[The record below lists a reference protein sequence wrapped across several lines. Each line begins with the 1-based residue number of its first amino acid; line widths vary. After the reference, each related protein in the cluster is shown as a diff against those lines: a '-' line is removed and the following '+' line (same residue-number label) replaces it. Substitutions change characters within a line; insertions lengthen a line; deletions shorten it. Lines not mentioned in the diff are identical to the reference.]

1 MMNFEEAG
9 YVLDSLMEQLP
20 EGIFRSLNGGVSL
33 IEDERMSDDGR
44 YTLGTYFVNG
54 MGRYIEIYY
63 GSFVKLYGDMDDE
76 TFEKRLK
83 KTLHHELTHH
93 IENMAGDRSL
103 ERWDERQEQLC
114 GFNGINVHSI
124 LFVADDDTSLAPSA
138 SEFFE
143 LNKGE
148 TLYDVTS
155 SSAGLFAGGEINPKA
170 LKAGAPESVAG
181 HLPAEATR
189 ELVAAHDVVL
199 CMTAAQADELSK
211 RFQDLDERIMCLAEY
226 DLEPPSLPFGWKKC
240 MNTLLDEVLAVID
253 ELNEERSDGL

>member
-1 MMNFEEAG
+1 MLSYEQAG
-9 YVLDSLMEQLP
+9 LVLDELADELP
-20 EGIFRSLNGGVSL
+20 EGIFENLNGGVNFV
-33 IEDERMSDDGR
+33 EEAVVAEDGR
-44 YTLGTYFVNG
+44 YTLGTYFRNG
-54 MGRYIEIYY
+54 MGRYIELYY
-63 GSFVKLYGDMDDE
+63 GSFVELYGEMDDE
-76 TFEKRLK
+76 LFKRRLK
-83 KTLHHELTHH
+83 NTLHHELTHH

-138 SEFFE
+138 SAFFE

>member
-138 SEFFE
+138 SAFFE

-148 TLYDVTS
+148 TRRRPLARRGYERTRCSARCRVVHDR
-155 SSAGLFAGGEINPKA
+155 SAGGRA
-170 LKAGAPESVAG
+170 V
-181 HLPAEATR
+181 EAF
-189 ELVAAHDVVL
+189 
-199 CMTAAQADELSK
+199 SG
-211 RFQDLDERIMCLAEY
+211 
-226 DLEPPSLPFGWKKC
+226 S
-240 MNTLLDEVLAVID
+240 
-253 ELNEERSDGL
+253 

>member
-1 MMNFEEAG
+1 MRRQRRIRIM
-9 YVLDSLMEQLP
+9 
-20 EGIFRSLNGGVSL
+20 
-33 IEDERMSDDGR
+33 
-44 YTLGTYFVNG
+44 TL
-54 MGRYIEIYY
+54 
-63 GSFVKLYGDMDDE
+63 S
-76 TFEKRLK
+76 
-83 KTLHHELTHH
+83 HH

-138 SEFFE
+138 SAFFE